1 MPHKGNNP
9 RGVGSSIISIVVF
22 LMILFVPFLGVNLAQ
37 RVRSGDGKFDFE
49 EDLVFDIT
57 KKTDFDN
64 SWTKINGL
72 GSQNYAYNVLPGPVK
87 EQNNNIVDVISVPL
101 NGTIDG
107 YGVTSAIPK
116 IGSVPIVDPT
126 DNYLVQFLLNLTKA
140 DILKLD
146 ITRIDIYIDI
156 QGVAFNTLKM
166 TLLDKSD
173 SHDALG
179 GTTVSVGNLT
189 KIKVEVFDILEI
201 NNFVA
206 GENIIFS
213 FATPLGEIIPSG
225 SFVVF
230 DVQFYSIPEITTPS
244 LTKVSLWISA
254 TALTVIFLGFIVSPE
269 ISFEGILNR
278 MGNAMTRG
286 N

>member
-1 MPHKGNNP
+1 M
-9 RGVGSSIISIVVF
+9 
-22 LMILFVPFLGVNLAQ
+22 PFLGVNLAQ